1 MPSVFEIITDRV
13 ISALELG
20 EVPWHRPWMTVDG
33 SARSRITGKPYSLL
47 NQLLLTHGAGEYATA
62 RQWKDLGGSI
72 KAGERSEVIVFWKW
86 PEVSQEESENEDK
99 DKKLKR
105 PVLRYYRVYHISQVD
120 GVTPLEPKI
129 RVFNH
134 DPIEQAEQLLH
145 GYLAR
150 EGIRLEN
157 GLSNEAYY
165 SPGCDIIHI
174 PGIMQYEFVEEYYST
189 ALHEAVHSTGHPR
202 RLNRK
207 GLQKVAFGS
216 ETYSAEELVAE
227 IGAAALINQLGI
239 ETDNSA
245 ANSAAYC
252 RGWAD
257 VLGKDKKMIVFAA
270 AQAEKAVNYIINN

>member
-33 SARSRITGKPYSLL
+33 AARSRITGKPYSLL
-47 NQLLLTHGAGEYATA
+47 NQLLLAHGAGEYATA
-62 RQWKDLGGSI
+62 RQWKELGGNI
-72 KAGERSEVIVFWKW
+72 KEGERSEVIVFWKW
-86 PEVSQEESENEDK
+86 PEESHEESENK
-99 DKKLKR
+99 DNDIKQKR

-120 GVTPLEPKI
+120 DVTPSEPKI

-134 DPIEQAEQLLH
+134 NPVEQAELLLH

-150 EGIRLEN
+150 EGIRLED

-165 SPGCDIIHI
+165 SPGRDIIHI

-189 ALHEAVHSTGHPR
+189 ALHEVVHSTGHPR

-207 GLQKVAFGS
+207 GLQRVAFGS

-270 AQAEKAVNYIINN
+270 AQAEKAVNYITND